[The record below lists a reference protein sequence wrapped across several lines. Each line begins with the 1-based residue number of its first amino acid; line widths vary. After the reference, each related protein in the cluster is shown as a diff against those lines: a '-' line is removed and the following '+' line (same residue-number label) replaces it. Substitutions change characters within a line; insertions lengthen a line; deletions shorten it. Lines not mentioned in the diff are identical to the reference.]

1 MNSDIQ
7 EDEDDHND
15 LFISKSKKWKVDEKR
30 ENLHR
35 EAGSERRQAAKR
47 RGDCRALRLGSSFTL
62 ASRHVVCK
70 SC

>member
-30 ENLHR
+30 ENLHG
-35 EAGSERRQAAKR
+35 EAGREREGRQR
-47 RGDCRALRLGSSFTL
+47 RGEETAGL
-62 ASRHVVCK
+62 
-70 SC
+70 